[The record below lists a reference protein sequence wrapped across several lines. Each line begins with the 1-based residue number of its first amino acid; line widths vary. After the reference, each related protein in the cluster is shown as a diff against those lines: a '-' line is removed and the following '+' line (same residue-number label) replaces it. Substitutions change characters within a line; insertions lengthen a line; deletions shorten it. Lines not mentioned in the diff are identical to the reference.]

1 MIIKFFELNKLNIDK
16 TNFILFYGKNEGLKL
31 ETIKKILK
39 NKNEII
45 NYDEK
50 EILDNSNNFIESI
63 LSQSL
68 FNNEKIIIIKRST
81 DKILKII
88 NEIEAKN
95 ISDVKIIIIAENLEK
110 KSKLRFFFEKSDK
123 HICIP
128 FYEDSIKSLGILA
141 SNFFKQKNIP
151 ISSAN
156 INIIVD
162 KCNGDRLN
170 LTNELEKIELF
181 CRKGKKITSENLLHL
196 VNLAENHNISELI
209 DNCLAKNQK
218 ITLKILNEN
227 NFTNEDCILITRSL
241 LNKAKKILNLSIQ
254 YEKNNNLDLTIS
266 SAKPPIFWK
275 EKEITKKQI
284 SIWSPIKIKKLIY
297 DLMKLELEIKRNIS
311 QSINL
316 VSDFILNKSNVNSN
330 N

>member
-88 NEIEAKN
+88 NEIKAKN

-110 KSKLRFFFEKSDK
+110 KSKLRSFFEKSDK

>member
-50 EILDNSNNFIESI
+50 EILDNYNNFIESI

-110 KSKLRFFFEKSDK
+110 KSKLRSFFEKSDK

-141 SNFFKQKNIP
+141 SNFFKQKNI
-151 ISSAN
+151 
-156 INIIVD
+156 
-162 KCNGDRLN
+162 
-170 LTNELEKIELF
+170 
-181 CRKGKKITSENLLHL
+181 
-196 VNLAENHNISELI
+196 
-209 DNCLAKNQK
+209 
-218 ITLKILNEN
+218 
-227 NFTNEDCILITRSL
+227 
-241 LNKAKKILNLSIQ
+241 
-254 YEKNNNLDLTIS
+254 
-266 SAKPPIFWK
+266 
-275 EKEITKKQI
+275 
-284 SIWSPIKIKKLIY
+284 
-297 DLMKLELEIKRNIS
+297 
-311 QSINL
+311 
-316 VSDFILNKSNVNSN
+316 
-330 N
+330 

>member
-1 MIIKFFELNKLNIDK
+1 MIIKSFELNRLNVDK
-16 TNFILFYGKNEGLKL
+16 TDFILFYGKNEGLKS

-39 NKNEII
+39 NKSETI

-50 EILDNSNNFIESI
+50 EILDNPNNFIESI

-68 FNNEKIIIIKRST
+68 FNNEKIIVIKRST
-81 DKILKII
+81 DKIFKII
-88 NEIEAKN
+88 HEIEAKD
-95 ISDVKIIIIAENLEK
+95 ISDTKIIIIADNLEK
-110 KSKLRFFFEKSDK
+110 KSKLRSFFEKSDK
-123 HICIP
+123 HVCIP

-141 SNFFKQKNIP
+141 SNFFKERNIP

-156 INIIVD
+156 INLIVN
-162 KCNGDRLN
+162 KCSGDRLN

-181 CRKGKKITSENLLHL
+181 CKKEKKITSKNLLHL

-218 ITLKILNEN
+218 IILKILNEN

-284 SIWSPIKIKKLIY
+284 FIWKPIKIKKLIY
-297 DLMKLELEIKRNIS
+297 DLMELELEIKRNIS
-311 QSINL
+311 QSVNL
-316 VSDFILNKSNVNSN
+316 VSDFILNKSNVGSN

>member
-50 EILDNSNNFIESI
+50 EILDNYNNFIESI

-110 KSKLRFFFEKSDK
+110 KSKLRSFFEKSDK

>member
-31 ETIKKILK
+31 ETIKKIFK

-110 KSKLRFFFEKSDK
+110 KSKLRSFFEKSDK

>member
-31 ETIKKILK
+31 ETIKKIFK

-95 ISDVKIIIIAENLEK
+95 ISDLKIIIIAENLEK
-110 KSKLRFFFEKSDK
+110 KSKLRSFFEKSDK